1 MPGSTDDERRP
12 RSGEPRPHRG
22 LDLSEL
28 EQIKLDEPPEAPT
41 VRRRAPNPEDPLTAR
56 LDRPD

>member
-1 MPGSTDDERRP
+1 MPGTTDDERRP
-12 RSGEPRPHRG
+12 RSGEPPPHRG

-41 VRRRAPNPEDPLTAR
+41 VRRRDPNPEDPLTAR